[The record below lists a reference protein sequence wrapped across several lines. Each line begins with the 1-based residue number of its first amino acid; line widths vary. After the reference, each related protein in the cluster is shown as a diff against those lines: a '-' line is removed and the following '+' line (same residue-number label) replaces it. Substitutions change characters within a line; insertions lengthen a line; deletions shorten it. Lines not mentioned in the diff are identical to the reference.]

1 MLRLFKKKTNRLLGI
16 DISSTSVKLI
26 ELSCTAGQY
35 TVEAYALAQLPLG
48 TIVERQIVDAES
60 VARVIT
66 QLIKQSSTRSRYA
79 AVAVAGSAVITKTI
93 EVQAGLAAD
102 ELQSLLTVEA
112 EQYIPYP
119 LADVALDFAVQDTA
133 ADSPDKVSVVL
144 AACRKEQVQ
153 RRQAVLALAGLTAKV
168 IDIETY
174 AVQRAYSLLADQL
187 GGAEHELT
195 VAIVDIGAHIMT
207 LSVVHHK
214 RVIYS
219 REHIF
224 GGQQLTEHIQRHY
237 ALSAEDAEQAKKY
250 GGLTDDYVGDVLHPF
265 QDALVEQIS
274 RALQFFFATG
284 QYSDIDYIVL
294 AGGTASLVGL
304 DQHIQDKTGRLT
316 LLANPFKAMRLSAKV
331 CARALANDAPSLL
344 IACGLAMRSFDV

>member
-26 ELSCTAGQY
+26 ELSRTAGHY
-35 TVEAYALAQLPLG
+35 AVEAYALAQLPLG
-48 TIVERQIVDAES
+48 AIVERQIVDAES
-60 VARVIT
+60 VAQVIA
-66 QLIKQSSTRSRYA
+66 QLIKQSSTRSTYA

-93 EVQAGLAAD
+93 EVPAGLTAD
-102 ELQSLLTVEA
+102 ELESLLTIEA

-119 LADVALDFAVQDTA
+119 LEDVALDFAVQDSA

-144 AACRKEQVQ
+144 AACRKEQVE
-153 RRQAVLALAGLTAKV
+153 RREAVLALAGLTAKI

-174 AVQRAYSLLADQL
+174 ALQRAYSLLADQL
-187 GGAEHELT
+187 GGAEQDLT
-195 VAIVDIGAHIMT
+195 VAVIDIGANIMT
-207 LSVVHHK
+207 LNIVHHK

-250 GGLTDDYVGDVLHPF
+250 GGLADDYVSDVLHPF
-265 QDALVEQIS
+265 QDAVVEQIS

-284 QYSDIDYIVL
+284 QYSDIDYMVL
-294 AGGTASLVGL
+294 AGGTASLAGL
-304 DQHIQDKTGRLT
+304 NQRIQEKTGHPT
-316 LLANPFKAMRLSAKV
+316 LVANPFTAMTLSEKINAT
-331 CARALANDAPSLL
+331 ALANDAPSLL
-344 IACGLAMRSFDV
+344 IACGLAMRGDV

>member
-26 ELSCTAGQY
+26 ELSRTAGHY
-35 TVEAYALAQLPLG
+35 TVVAYALAQLPLG
-48 TIVERQIVDAES
+48 AIVERQIVDAES
-60 VARVIT
+60 VAQVIA
-66 QLIKQSSTRSRYA
+66 QLIKQSSTRSTYA

-93 EVQAGLAAD
+93 EVPAGLTAD
-102 ELQSLLTVEA
+102 ELESLLTIEA

-119 LADVALDFAVQDTA
+119 LEDVALDFAVQDSA

-144 AACRKEQVQ
+144 AACRKEQVE
-153 RRQAVLALAGLTAKV
+153 RREAVLALAGLTAKI

-174 AVQRAYSLLADQL
+174 ALQRAYSLLADQL
-187 GGAEHELT
+187 GGAEQDLT
-195 VAIVDIGAHIMT
+195 VAVIDIGANIMT
-207 LSVVHHK
+207 LNIVHHK

-250 GGLTDDYVGDVLHPF
+250 GGLADDYVSDVLHPF
-265 QDALVEQIS
+265 QDAVVEQIS

-284 QYSDIDYIVL
+284 QYSDIDYMVL
-294 AGGTASLVGL
+294 AGGTASLAGL
-304 DQHIQDKTGRLT
+304 NQRIQEKTGHPT
-316 LLANPFKAMRLSAKV
+316 LVANPFTAMTLSEKINAT
-331 CARALANDAPSLL
+331 ALANDAPSLL
-344 IACGLAMRSFDV
+344 IACGLAMRGDV